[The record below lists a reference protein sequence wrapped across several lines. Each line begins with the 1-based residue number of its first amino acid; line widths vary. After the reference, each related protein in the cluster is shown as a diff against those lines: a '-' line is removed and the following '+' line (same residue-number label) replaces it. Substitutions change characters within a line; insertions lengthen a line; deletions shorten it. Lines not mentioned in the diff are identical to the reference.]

1 MTHDAASTLNGWL
14 AIAVGVISSSVGNV
28 VLSRSLKRVGDLGE
42 LRRSRG
48 IMFVVALL
56 LRNRGFLLGVGCMAV
71 AFYSLLFGFSW
82 NDVSLIAPAT
92 NALTFIANAT
102 AATIFLHERVDGRR
116 WLAAVLVA
124 TGVVLMAF

>member
-1 MTHDAASTLNGWL
+1 MTHHAVSTLNGWL
-14 AIAVGVISSSVGNV
+14 AIAAGVLSSSAGNV
-28 VLSRSLKRVGDLGE
+28 VLSRSLKQIGDLGE
-42 LRRSRG
+42 WRRGRG
-48 IMFVVALL
+48 MIFVVTLL
-56 LRNRGFLLGVGCMAV
+56 LRNRGFLLGVVCMAV

>member
-1 MTHDAASTLNGWL
+1 MTPHAVSALNGWL
-14 AIAVGVISSSVGNV
+14 AIGAGVLSSSAGNV
-28 VLSRSLKRVGDLGE
+28 VLSRSLKQIGDLGE

-48 IMFVVALL
+48 MVFVVTLL
-56 LRNRGFLLGVGCMAV
+56 LRSRGFLLGVGCMAI

-102 AATIFLHERVDGRR
+102 AATVVLHERVDGRR

>member
-1 MTHDAASTLNGWL
+1 MTHHAVSALNGWL
-14 AIAVGVISSSVGNV
+14 AIAVGVLSSSAGNV
-28 VLSRSLKRVGDLGE
+28 VLSRSLKQIGDLGE

-48 IMFVVALL
+48 VVFVVTLL
-56 LRNRGFLLGVGCMAV
+56 LRNRGFVLGVACMAV

-92 NALTFIANAT
+92 NALTFMANAG
-102 AATIFLHERVDGRR
+102 AATIFLHERVDRRR
-116 WLAAVLVA
+116 WVAAGRGA